1 MIQHMAQQVH
11 VLQADVGRLQ
21 TRLNATIDHLDTI
34 VTQQALDTQR
44 EMDDSIARLQQ
55 LFQSELTQQNNNLQM
70 VKTDLTSNIN
80 DLFNT
85 TANLTELS
93 STLDAH
99 INTYESSTA
108 EFNERDDS
116 LQQNIDSV
124 NEEVNA
130 QLTSIS
136 RATQCTCKH
145 A

>member
-1 MIQHMAQQVH
+1 
-11 VLQADVGRLQ
+11 
-21 TRLNATIDHLDTI
+21 
-34 VTQQALDTQR
+34 
-44 EMDDSIARLQQ
+44 MDDSIARLQQ
-55 LFQSELTQQNNNLQM
+55 PFQSELTQQNNNLQM

-85 TANLTELS
+85 TANLTGLS

-124 NEEVNA
+124 NDEVNA
-130 QLTSIS
+130 QLTSIRNDMEQLS
-136 RATQCTCKH
+136 VRVNMLNTM
-145 A
+145 